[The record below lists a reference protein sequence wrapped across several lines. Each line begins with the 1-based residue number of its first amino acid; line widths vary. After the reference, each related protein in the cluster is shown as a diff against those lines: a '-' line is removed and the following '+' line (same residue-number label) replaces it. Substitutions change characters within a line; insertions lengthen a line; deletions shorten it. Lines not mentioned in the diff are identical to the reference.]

1 MELLTSPKP
10 FQLARMR
17 SVGRDIL
24 LQRQKH
30 KDEVIA
36 KMMTDKVCKRS
47 YQQFMDLIAH
57 GSM

>member
-36 KMMTDKVCKRS
+36 KIAKMMTDKLC
-47 YQQFMDLIAH
+47 
-57 GSM
+57 